1 MDEQLKS
8 EEDDKKL
15 LLETAAVFVALVF
28 MTLVRE
34 PIGEVCARE
43 LTEKQQGASFTWS
56 LSMEGYIGQKA
67 LMFLESHPNHNDL

>member
-1 MDEQLKS
+1 M
-8 EEDDKKL
+8 
-15 LLETAAVFVALVF
+15 ETAAVFVVVF

-34 PIGEVCARE
+34 PIGEVWARE